1 MSIEL
6 NEAGFKYAQQL
17 ISEGRVDVDLHG
29 DWDKINPDSEQ
40 QDRFVEEHGYEA
52 FGEWHLGVKAG
63 ASHDTK
69 GAYSFPY
76 GDYKNVVRSGLIA
89 AEERAAQYHHEAVR
103 QAAADLLKLIDQQ

>member
-29 DWDKINPDSEQ
+29 DWDEINPDSEQ

-52 FGEWHLGVKAG
+52 FG
-63 ASHDTK
+63 
-69 GAYSFPY
+69 
-76 GDYKNVVRSGLIA
+76 
-89 AEERAAQYHHEAVR
+89 
-103 QAAADLLKLIDQQ
+103 